1 MVRGAVLRH
10 NGRAGGGHD
19 SCRTIH
25 GALSANAAVLCVY
38 TPTAVKMSAMA
49 ESDRGLNSC

>member
-19 SCRTIH
+19 SCRAIH